1 MSQLLGADTR
11 RVDGIAERL
20 HGYSQDVQNL
30 ATLAHRA
37 VIELRNAWG
46 GTDFER
52 LDQGWEHEA
61 GPRLADAAS
70 SLSAMALAL
79 RTQVAE
85 QRRVSG
91 DAGGTGGAGG
101 SGVPVA
107 RGVPPGTGVPVGAGG
122 APGHAAPGGGV
133 TSVRFDQG
141 RTNGFDADASL
152 VSVTG
157 GDDSLSYELAAGRVE
172 AKADSSVDVDGHG
185 NLRASAGASAAA
197 YLGYAA
203 GRAQAG
209 NDLARVGAESR
220 AYAGAEVG
228 ADASGSIGLGGAAG
242 HVGAEAFA
250 GAKADVIVDG
260 TVAGV
265 TAAAGAEISYGIG
278 AHAEAD
284 VEVSSTNVGVAL
296 DVGATLG
303 LGVGAKFD
311 VSINPQEVV
320 AAIDHAFDALR
331 DAADRLTREQP
342 RGSS

>member
-11 RVDGIAERL
+11 RVDLIAERL
-20 HGYSQDVQNL
+20 HRYSQDVQSL
-30 ATLAHRA
+30 RSAAQRA
-37 VIELRNAWG
+37 VIELRSAWG
-46 GTDFER
+46 GTDFQR

-91 DAGGTGGAGG
+91 DAGGAGMARGDPAPTGGGG
-101 SGVPVA
+101 YRRV
-107 RGVPPGTGVPVGAGG
+107 
-122 APGHAAPGGGV
+122 
-133 TSVRFDQG
+133 DQG
-141 RTNGFDADASL
+141 RTNGFDAEASL
-152 VSVTG
+152 VSVGG
-157 GDDSLSYELAAGRVE
+157 GDDSLSYELAAGKVG
-172 AKADSSVDVDGHG
+172 AKADYSVDVDAHG
-185 NLRASAGASAAA
+185 NLRASAAASAAA

-220 AYAGAEVG
+220 AYVGAEVG

-242 HVGAEAFA
+242 HLGAEAFA
-250 GAKADVIVDG
+250 GAKAAVIVDA

-284 VEVSSTNVGVAL
+284 VEVSSTSVGVAL

-311 VSINPQEVV
+311 VSVNPQEVI
-320 AAIDHAFDALR
+320 ATIEHAFGAM
-331 DAADRLTREQP
+331 
-342 RGSS
+342 G